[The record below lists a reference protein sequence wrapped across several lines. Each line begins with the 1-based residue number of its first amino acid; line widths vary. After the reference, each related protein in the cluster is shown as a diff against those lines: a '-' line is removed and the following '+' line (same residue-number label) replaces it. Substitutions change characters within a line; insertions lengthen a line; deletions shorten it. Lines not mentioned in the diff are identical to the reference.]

1 MFHDIL
7 IYHSRRNANHY
18 TTKLLTSFLSN
29 IHFFFLFHSNYTR
42 DSSLFLSA
50 SLFLV
55 TCTRMDSDSVAQLN
69 CLRLVEPYNRAGI
82 THTFNHYT
90 TTITTTTATATTAT
104 TTFFSSSSSTTAF
117 TSYLVDRVQQHTRIA
132 AYTPLNRSNQPRQRA
147 RTHWQPLLHS
157 HPERATLRTLTA
169 LLTHYRVFC
178 IKRSLTDACQLVR
191 VKPLTRST
199 HLRTLVSTIPPTD
212 CSLRTVVT
220 LPADPWIHVPT
231 AFLVSRNSSIHLF
244 LDLLL

>member
-7 IYHSRRNANHY
+7 IYHNRKNANHY
-18 TTKLLTSFLSN
+18 ITKLLTSFLSN

-42 DSSLFLSA
+42 DPSLFLSA

-90 TTITTTTATATTAT
+90 TTITTTTATSTATAT

-117 TSYLVDRVQQHTRIA
+117 TSYLVDRV
-132 AYTPLNRSNQPRQRA
+132 
-147 RTHWQPLLHS
+147 
-157 HPERATLRTLTA
+157 
-169 LLTHYRVFC
+169 
-178 IKRSLTDACQLVR
+178 
-191 VKPLTRST
+191 
-199 HLRTLVSTIPPTD
+199 
-212 CSLRTVVT
+212 
-220 LPADPWIHVPT
+220 
-231 AFLVSRNSSIHLF
+231 
-244 LDLLL
+244 